1 MLGWV
6 LQPDWGENFSEG
18 VEQSCEK
25 SLFAFHIHG
34 AVIGI
39 PDSRSFQQLLERG
52 FQAMRLLRQRWI
64 ALASARMPGE
74 SMPSSFVTR
83 IFMIHTPSLVEESN
97 HPVVAIDTDQLPVPD
112 SLGGN
117 PESEHRR
124 DVVLAGDD
132 RTMGED
138 AADIGDQP
146 LGL

>member
-1 MLGWV
+1 
-6 LQPDWGENFSEG
+6 
-18 VEQSCEK
+18 
-25 SLFAFHIHG
+25 
-34 AVIGI
+34 
-39 PDSRSFQQLLERG
+39 
-52 FQAMRLLRQRWI
+52 MRLLRQRWI

>member
-1 MLGWV
+1 MLGWG
-6 LQPDWGENFSEG
+6 LRSDWGENFFLSKG
-18 VEQSCEK
+18 VEQPREES
-25 SLFAFHIHG
+25 SFAFLLC

-97 HPVVAIDTDQLPVPD
+97 HPVR
-112 SLGGN
+112 
-117 PESEHRR
+117 HRH
-124 DVVLAGDD
+124 GS
-132 RTMGED
+132 
-138 AADIGDQP
+138 AARA
-146 LGL
+146 